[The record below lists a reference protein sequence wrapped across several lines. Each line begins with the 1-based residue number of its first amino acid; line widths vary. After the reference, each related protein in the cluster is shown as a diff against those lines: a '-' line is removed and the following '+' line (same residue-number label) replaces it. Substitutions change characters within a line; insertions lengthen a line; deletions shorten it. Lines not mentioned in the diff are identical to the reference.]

1 MARPSATNEDAAQ
14 RPEERAG
21 APTRRRACS
30 HISRL
35 RYHALSNARITRMVV
50 SGYEG
55 GTLGEARPD
64 REREPSLRGPSNA
77 RPERVVQIRA
87 SDAGSRAAEFLG
99 QQEHLR
105 AVVFRS
111 ILKSGAQEY
120 GSSKR
125 HICTGS
131 AVHAGSAS

>member
-14 RPEERAG
+14 RPEERAV
-21 APTRRRACS
+21 APTRRRARS

-55 GTLGEARPD
+55 GMLGEARPD
-64 REREPSLRGPSNA
+64 REREPSLRGLSNTK
-77 RPERVVQIRA
+77 PERLVQIRA
-87 SDAGSRAAEFLG
+87 SNASCGTTEFLR
-99 QQEHLR
+99 QREPLD

-111 ILKSGAQEY
+111 ILKSEAH
-120 GSSKR
+120 R
-125 HICTGS
+125 FITL
-131 AVHAGSAS
+131 

>member
-35 RYHALSNARITRMVV
+35 RYHASSNAHITRMVV

-77 RPERVVQIRA
+77 RPERFIRIRSSSA
-87 SDAGSRAAEFLG
+87 AHRATEFL
-99 QQEHLR
+99 
-105 AVVFRS
+105 
-111 ILKSGAQEY
+111 
-120 GSSKR
+120 
-125 HICTGS
+125 
-131 AVHAGSAS
+131 